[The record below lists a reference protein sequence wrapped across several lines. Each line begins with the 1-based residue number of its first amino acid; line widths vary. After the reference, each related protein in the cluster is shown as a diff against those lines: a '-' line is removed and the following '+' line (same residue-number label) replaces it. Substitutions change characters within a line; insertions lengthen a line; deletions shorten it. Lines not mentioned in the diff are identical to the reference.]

1 MKEIRMLGNGG
12 VILIGGKPK
21 DLERNLFQCHY
32 LQYKS
37 HIELSGLK
45 PGP

>member
-1 MKEIRMLGNGG
+1 MWGSGG
-12 VILIGGKPK
+12 LILIGEKPK

-32 LQYKS
+32 FHYKS
-37 HIELSGLK
+37 HIELPGLK